1 MATGLDRIIEQIL
14 ADAEAKAAEQVA
26 AAEEE
31 AKKTLAD
38 AAAEAEQKA
47 NVLLADSEKVGADI
61 KARAA
66 STAEFTRR
74 RTVLAAKQNAIRD
87 VIAAAQKELHD
98 LPDDEY
104 FSVLLK
110 LAQKNALPG
119 DAEMQLNEKDLA
131 RMPQDF
137 SAQLKAAVPGTNITV
152 SNTPCNI
159 PDGFLLVYGGIDVSV
174 AQYIADEMGV
184 ELQVENMGFD
194 YLLTSLDKG
203 DFDIVLAAMEATPDR
218 LENADFSDPYYT
230 DVPPAILVKA
240 DKADQYKTLA
250 DFNGKSIGAQTATT
264 KLDMVNEMEGVN
276 PVALQSVLDLVN
288 ELVYDKVDAILV
300 DGGVAKQYAEANP
313 DLVIADASAELGEP
327 APYCVAVQ
335 KGDPKGLLPA
345 INAAIA
351 KMNEA
356 NMLETFIAD
365 ADSLA
370 DVAVEVSAN

>member
-1 MATGLDRIIEQIL
+1 MDKFDINSLGIVLALVGAVLAALLGGIGSAIGVGMTGQAAAGVVSENPPLFGKVLILQLLPGTQGIYGLLIAFLTLTNIGVLGGSADISFAKGLLYLAACMPMAVIGLISAKQQAKAAVSSIALVAKRPDQFGKAMIFPAIMRFWLCSFPCWLLQTSAASPSDDPLPKIQKRKEEDQSMATGLDRIIEQIL

-110 LAQKNALPG
+110 LAQKNA
-119 DAEMQLNEKDLA
+119 QLNEKALA

-137 SAQLKAAVPGTNITV
+137 SAQLKAVVPGTNITV

-159 PDGFLLVYGGIDVSV
+159 PDGFLLVYGGIDVNCTFASLFE
-174 AQYIADEMGV
+174 AAGDT
-184 ELQVENMGFD
+184 LQD
-194 YLLTSLDKG
+194 
-203 DFDIVLAAMEATPDR
+203 LA
-218 LENADFSDPYYT
+218 
-230 DVPPAILVKA
+230 
-240 DKADQYKTLA
+240 
-250 DFNGKSIGAQTATT
+250 
-264 KLDMVNEMEGVN
+264 
-276 PVALQSVLDLVN
+276 
-288 ELVYDKVDAILV
+288 
-300 DGGVAKQYAEANP
+300 GG
-313 DLVIADASAELGEP
+313 
-327 APYCVAVQ
+327 
-335 KGDPKGLLPA
+335 
-345 INAAIA
+345 
-351 KMNEA
+351 
-356 NMLETFIAD
+356 MLFR
-365 ADSLA
+365 
-370 DVAVEVSAN
+370 

>member
-1 MATGLDRIIEQIL
+1 MYKRQ
-14 ADAEAKAAEQVA
+14 QVA

-137 SAQLKAAVPGTNITV
+137 SAQLKMAVPGTNITV

-159 PDGFLLVYGGIDVSV
+159 PDGFLLVYGGIDVNCTFASLFEAV
-174 AQYIADEMGV
+174 GDT
-184 ELQVENMGFD
+184 LQD
-194 YLLTSLDKG
+194 
-203 DFDIVLAAMEATPDR
+203 LA
-218 LENADFSDPYYT
+218 
-230 DVPPAILVKA
+230 
-240 DKADQYKTLA
+240 
-250 DFNGKSIGAQTATT
+250 
-264 KLDMVNEMEGVN
+264 
-276 PVALQSVLDLVN
+276 
-288 ELVYDKVDAILV
+288 
-300 DGGVAKQYAEANP
+300 GG
-313 DLVIADASAELGEP
+313 
-327 APYCVAVQ
+327 
-335 KGDPKGLLPA
+335 
-345 INAAIA
+345 
-351 KMNEA
+351 
-356 NMLETFIAD
+356 MLFR
-365 ADSLA
+365 
-370 DVAVEVSAN
+370 

>member
-110 LAQKNALPG
+110 LAQ
-119 DAEMQLNEKDLA
+119 
-131 RMPQDF
+131 MPQDF
-137 SAQLKAAVPGTNITV
+137 SAQLKMAVPGTNITV

-159 PDGFLLVYGGIDVSV
+159 PDGFLLVYGGIDVNCTFASLFE
-174 AQYIADEMGV
+174 AAGDT
-184 ELQVENMGFD
+184 LQD
-194 YLLTSLDKG
+194 
-203 DFDIVLAAMEATPDR
+203 LA
-218 LENADFSDPYYT
+218 
-230 DVPPAILVKA
+230 
-240 DKADQYKTLA
+240 
-250 DFNGKSIGAQTATT
+250 
-264 KLDMVNEMEGVN
+264 
-276 PVALQSVLDLVN
+276 
-288 ELVYDKVDAILV
+288 
-300 DGGVAKQYAEANP
+300 GG
-313 DLVIADASAELGEP
+313 
-327 APYCVAVQ
+327 
-335 KGDPKGLLPA
+335 
-345 INAAIA
+345 
-351 KMNEA
+351 
-356 NMLETFIAD
+356 MLFR
-365 ADSLA
+365 
-370 DVAVEVSAN
+370 

>member
-38 AAAEAEQKA
+38 AAAEAEQ
-47 NVLLADSEKVGADI
+47 
-61 KARAA
+61 
-66 STAEFTRR
+66 
-74 RTVLAAKQNAIRD
+74 TVLAAKQNAIRD

-159 PDGFLLVYGGIDVSV
+159 PDGFLLVYGGIDVNCTFASLFE
-174 AQYIADEMGV
+174 AAGDT
-184 ELQVENMGFD
+184 LQD
-194 YLLTSLDKG
+194 
-203 DFDIVLAAMEATPDR
+203 LA
-218 LENADFSDPYYT
+218 
-230 DVPPAILVKA
+230 
-240 DKADQYKTLA
+240 
-250 DFNGKSIGAQTATT
+250 
-264 KLDMVNEMEGVN
+264 
-276 PVALQSVLDLVN
+276 
-288 ELVYDKVDAILV
+288 
-300 DGGVAKQYAEANP
+300 GG
-313 DLVIADASAELGEP
+313 
-327 APYCVAVQ
+327 
-335 KGDPKGLLPA
+335 
-345 INAAIA
+345 
-351 KMNEA
+351 
-356 NMLETFIAD
+356 MLFR
-365 ADSLA
+365 
-370 DVAVEVSAN
+370 

>member
-38 AAAEAEQKA
+38 AAVEAEQKA
-47 NVLLADSEKVGADI
+47 NILLAGSEKVGADI

-98 LPDDEY
+98 LPDNEY

-137 SAQLKAAVPGTNITV
+137 SAQLKMAVPGTNITV

-159 PDGFLLVYGGIDVSV
+159 PDGFLLVYGGIDVNCTFASLFE
-174 AQYIADEMGV
+174 AAGDT
-184 ELQVENMGFD
+184 LQD
-194 YLLTSLDKG
+194 
-203 DFDIVLAAMEATPDR
+203 LA
-218 LENADFSDPYYT
+218 
-230 DVPPAILVKA
+230 
-240 DKADQYKTLA
+240 
-250 DFNGKSIGAQTATT
+250 
-264 KLDMVNEMEGVN
+264 
-276 PVALQSVLDLVN
+276 
-288 ELVYDKVDAILV
+288 
-300 DGGVAKQYAEANP
+300 GG
-313 DLVIADASAELGEP
+313 
-327 APYCVAVQ
+327 
-335 KGDPKGLLPA
+335 
-345 INAAIA
+345 
-351 KMNEA
+351 
-356 NMLETFIAD
+356 MLFR
-365 ADSLA
+365 
-370 DVAVEVSAN
+370 

>member
-1 MATGLDRIIEQIL
+1 MDKFDINSLGIVLALVGAVLAALLGGIGSAIGVGMTGQAAAGVVSENPPLFGKVLILQLLPGTQGIYGLLIAFLTLTNIGVLGGSADISFAKGLLYLAACMPMAVIGLISAKQQAKAAVSSIALVAKRPDQFGKGIIEQIL

-47 NVLLADSEKVGADI
+47 NVLLAGSEKVGADI

-137 SAQLKAAVPGTNITV
+137 SAQLKMAVPGTNITV

-159 PDGFLLVYGGIDVSV
+159 PDGFLLVYGGIDVNCTFASLFE
-174 AQYIADEMGV
+174 AAGDT
-184 ELQVENMGFD
+184 LQD
-194 YLLTSLDKG
+194 
-203 DFDIVLAAMEATPDR
+203 LA
-218 LENADFSDPYYT
+218 
-230 DVPPAILVKA
+230 
-240 DKADQYKTLA
+240 
-250 DFNGKSIGAQTATT
+250 
-264 KLDMVNEMEGVN
+264 
-276 PVALQSVLDLVN
+276 
-288 ELVYDKVDAILV
+288 
-300 DGGVAKQYAEANP
+300 GG
-313 DLVIADASAELGEP
+313 
-327 APYCVAVQ
+327 
-335 KGDPKGLLPA
+335 
-345 INAAIA
+345 
-351 KMNEA
+351 
-356 NMLETFIAD
+356 MLFR
-365 ADSLA
+365 
-370 DVAVEVSAN
+370 

>member
-1 MATGLDRIIEQIL
+1 MRFWLCSFPCWLLQTSAASPSDDPLPKIQKRKEEDRSMATGLDRIIEQIL

-137 SAQLKAAVPGTNITV
+137 SAQLKMAVPGTNITV

-159 PDGFLLVYGGIDVSV
+159 PDGFLLVYGGIDVNCTFASLFE
-174 AQYIADEMGV
+174 AAGDT
-184 ELQVENMGFD
+184 LQD
-194 YLLTSLDKG
+194 
-203 DFDIVLAAMEATPDR
+203 LA
-218 LENADFSDPYYT
+218 
-230 DVPPAILVKA
+230 
-240 DKADQYKTLA
+240 
-250 DFNGKSIGAQTATT
+250 
-264 KLDMVNEMEGVN
+264 
-276 PVALQSVLDLVN
+276 
-288 ELVYDKVDAILV
+288 
-300 DGGVAKQYAEANP
+300 GG
-313 DLVIADASAELGEP
+313 
-327 APYCVAVQ
+327 
-335 KGDPKGLLPA
+335 
-345 INAAIA
+345 
-351 KMNEA
+351 
-356 NMLETFIAD
+356 MLFR
-365 ADSLA
+365 
-370 DVAVEVSAN
+370 